1 MKNIRLIFKGVSEI
15 IGDEDLCLLI
25 LTDMLETR
33 QIGIVCDQYM
43 QQQFNMRMG
52 QRKPSL
58 PYLPEVL
65 CSMVNR
71 RQDES
76 YEIHILDIVNG
87 DYVCEIVDRF
97 SNFRKRMRAGD
108 AILLSLISDIPLFID
123 TQLMMRQSV
132 PYQSNSMRLSIP
144 VNAISDSML
153 QHAMD
158 KAVEESMQTAVPQI
172 TASLVAAKEENAQA
186 VESLK
191 WVKILLS
198 LRTFILCAA
207 ACALLAL
214 IIFFINMNVFA
225 MFKYVSIPAI
235 VDGALL
241 FAAAALCGTLL
252 PSALSVA
259 AKEAGLPSGIF
270 EALWAYATT
279 LFLQMKIW
287 GAVTAVCGVVLC
299 VLGFV
304 LDKKAAKNEGSQ
316 SLAS

>member
-1 MKNIRLIFKGVSEI
+1 
-15 IGDEDLCLLI
+15 
-25 LTDMLETR
+25 MLETR

-76 YEIHILDIVNG
+76 YEIHILDIANG

-97 SNFRKRMRAGD
+97 SNFRKRMKAGD

-158 KAVEESMQTAVPQI
+158 KAVEG
-172 TASLVAAKEENAQA
+172 ENY
-186 VESLK
+186 E
-191 WVKILLS
+191 
-198 LRTFILCAA
+198 
-207 ACALLAL
+207 
-214 IIFFINMNVFA
+214 
-225 MFKYVSIPAI
+225 
-235 VDGALL
+235 
-241 FAAAALCGTLL
+241 
-252 PSALSVA
+252 
-259 AKEAGLPSGIF
+259 
-270 EALWAYATT
+270 
-279 LFLQMKIW
+279 
-287 GAVTAVCGVVLC
+287 
-299 VLGFV
+299 
-304 LDKKAAKNEGSQ
+304 
-316 SLAS
+316 LASHLRDELNRRKENRKE

>member
-33 QIGIVCDQYM
+33 QIGIVCDQYT

-76 YEIHILDIVNG
+76 YEIHILDIANG
-87 DYVCEIVDRF
+87 EYVCEIVDRF
-97 SNFRKRMRAGD
+97 SNFRKRMKAGD

-158 KAVEESMQTAVPQI
+158 KAVEG
-172 TASLVAAKEENAQA
+172 ENY
-186 VESLK
+186 E
-191 WVKILLS
+191 
-198 LRTFILCAA
+198 
-207 ACALLAL
+207 
-214 IIFFINMNVFA
+214 
-225 MFKYVSIPAI
+225 
-235 VDGALL
+235 
-241 FAAAALCGTLL
+241 
-252 PSALSVA
+252 
-259 AKEAGLPSGIF
+259 
-270 EALWAYATT
+270 
-279 LFLQMKIW
+279 
-287 GAVTAVCGVVLC
+287 
-299 VLGFV
+299 
-304 LDKKAAKNEGSQ
+304 
-316 SLAS
+316 LASHLRDELNRRKENRKE